1 MTHHYARLED
11 AKREVVNVLSRLGI
25 ATLPEIRRALP
36 DYPSQTVGRVVR
48 ELIAENVI
56 TVHVEGNNR
65 IQKRPLRLEVVG

>member
-1 MTHHYARLED
+1 MTHHYAKLDD
-11 AKREVVNVLSRLGI
+11 AKRDVVNVLSRIGI

-36 DYPSQTVGRVVR
+36 DYSSQTVGRAVH

-56 TVHVEGNNR
+56 AVHVEGNNR